1 MSAASNIAVRCIKM
15 ADTENVTFRRG
26 GGGGIFGDILALRF
40 KSPCFAVVAGSMEAL
55 TVARKFT
62 LVLF

>member
-1 MSAASNIAVRCIKM
+1 M
-15 ADTENVTFRRG
+15 ADTENVTFRG
-26 GGGGIFGDILALRF
+26 VILGIFWHWD
-40 KSPCFAVVAGSMEAL
+40 SSFAVEAGSMEAL